1 MAIAYSLKV
10 IVDSWILGHVSTL
23 LLKRVIPLSRIGPF
37 NLLRSE
43 KVNRLIGVGVLKWV
57 LANSFIKH
65 FNRRLQLSEKK
76 PDSKRL
82 IGLREAMTYAEVVH
96 LIGFAYVLV
105 RVLMNIINDEH
116 LFMIA
121 PLFALNVV
129 VNLYPVL
136 LQQSNKRRVDRV
148 LASLSNRESNGG
160 PRG

>member
-1 MAIAYSLKV
+1 
-10 IVDSWILGHVSTL
+10 
-23 LLKRVIPLSRIGPF
+23 VIPLNRLWPF
-37 NLLRSE
+37 DLLSNE
-43 KVNRLIGVGVLKWV
+43 KVNRLIGVGALKWV
-57 LANSFIKH
+57 LVNSFIRQ

-76 PDSKRL
+76 PDSERL

-105 RVLMNIINDEH
+105 RVLVNVLNDEH

-121 PLFALNVV
+121 PLFALNIV

-148 LASLSNRESNGG
+148 LASRSNRNQNGG
-160 PRG
+160 SRR